1 MTEPVKVLM
10 IDDEAD
16 FCYFVKKNLMR
27 SGMFDVVIATNGK
40 QGIELA
46 NNEKP
51 DIILLDMLM
60 PGMSGDE
67 VAAVLKRKAATA
79 TIPILYLTALATD
92 EDVNEDVD
100 EDMDEDMEDCNERKS
115 GKNYILPKPVRTQKL
130 METILKILGKPRTMS
145 NNSAEN
151 AKKDTRP

>member
-1 MTEPVKVLM
+1 MTEPVKVLI

-16 FCYFVKKNLMR
+16 FCYFVRKNLMR

-51 DIILLDMLM
+51 DIILLDLLM

-67 VAAVLKRKAATA
+67 VAAVLKRQAATA

-92 EDVNEDVD
+92 EDVNEDA
-100 EDMDEDMEDCNERKS
+100 EDCNERKS
-115 GKNYILPKPVRTQKL
+115 GKNFILPKPVRTKKL
-130 METILKILGKPRTMS
+130 METILKILGKP
-145 NNSAEN
+145 
-151 AKKDTRP
+151 

>member
-1 MTEPVKVLM
+1 MTEPVKVLI

-16 FCYFVKKNLMR
+16 FCYFVRKNLMR
-27 SGMFDVVIATNGK
+27 SSMFDVVIATNGK

-51 DIILLDMLM
+51 DIILLDLLM

-67 VAAVLKRKAATA
+67 VAAVLKRQAATA

-92 EDVNEDVD
+92 EDVNEDMD
-100 EDMDEDMEDCNERKS
+100 EDMDDCNERKS
-115 GKNYILPKPVRTQKL
+115 GKNFILAKPVRTKKL
-130 METILKILGKPRTMS
+130 METILKILGKS
-145 NNSAEN
+145 
-151 AKKDTRP
+151 